1 MEKLHRLIITHSEGE
16 DTLLTYSRAQEIDTL
31 SQKPNVETM
40 YATLNNGEFMIIQSY
55 VFNKVLITI
64 DQLKK

>member
-1 MEKLHRLIITHSEGE
+1 MEKLHRLIITHSEGK
-16 DTLLTYSRAQEIDTL
+16 DTLLTYSREQEIDTL

-64 DQLKK
+64 DELKR